1 MLHPSPLTRTH
12 RHRLEYVLLAL
23 GYTGLLLELV
33 IGAITLIVFQRY
45 IIAIVIVAMI
55 SFFVLQEWTPR
66 LNLSS

>member
-1 MLHPSPLTRTH
+1 MLQPSPLTRTH

-45 IIAIVIVAMI
+45 IIAIAIDTVI
-55 SFFVLQEWTPR
+55 SFFCLAGV
-66 LNLSS
+66 NS